1 MSSNPASDRRLTQ
14 HAPPKVPSRTWA
26 EVDLGAIRHNVRT
39 LKRRAGGARL
49 MAVVKAD
56 AYGHGA
62 APVSRAALEA
72 GADALAVVTAG
83 EGAELRRAGIDAP
96 ILVFTDLLPDELTFA
111 RENRLQ
117 VTAHSI
123 PSAKRIVAHSGLEA
137 HLKINTGMNRWGV
150 EPDEVGEARKILGT
164 RLAGVYTHL
173 ASADSDEG
181 TTRRQL
187 EIFDEVLAAQD
198 FGGVLVHAAN
208 SAGIL
213 WIPSSHYDCVRPGVA
228 LYGLHPAGDEGDP
241 VDEDLRPA
249 LSLKSYV
256 ADVRRLSPSD
266 GVSYGLTFRA
276 EESMFAATVPVG
288 YAEGYR
294 RILSNRAEALIRWER
309 RPLLGR
315 VTMDACAFR
324 VDERVEVGDEVVLLG
339 EQGRQSIRAEELARW
354 ADTINYETTTGI
366 DPRRV
371 ERRYR
376 EE

>member
-1 MSSNPASDRRLTQ
+1 LTG
-14 HAPPKVPSRTWA
+14 HVIPKAPSRTWA

-39 LKRRAGGARL
+39 LKRRAADARL

-62 APVSRAALEA
+62 VPVSRAALEA
-72 GADALAVVTAG
+72 GAGSLAVVTIE

-96 ILVFTDLLPDELTFA
+96 ILVFTDLLPDELALA
-111 RENRLQ
+111 REYRLQ

-123 PSAKRIVAHSGLEA
+123 LSAKRIAAHPGLET

-150 EPDEVGEARKILGT
+150 EPDEAGEARKILGSQ
-164 RLAGVYTHL
+164 LVGVYTHL
-173 ASADSDEG
+173 ASADSDKE
-181 TTRRQL
+181 TTSRQL
-187 EIFDEVLAAQD
+187 AVFDAVLAARD

-208 SAGIL
+208 SAGTL
-213 WIPSSHYDCVRPGVA
+213 WHSSSRYDCVRPGIA

-241 VDEDLRPA
+241 ADEDLRPA

-256 ADVRRLSPSD
+256 AGVRRLAPGE

-276 EESMFAATVPVG
+276 EAPMFAATVPVG

-294 RILSNRAEALIRWER
+294 RILSNRASALVRGER

-315 VTMDACAFR
+315 VTMDACAFG
-324 VDERVEVGDEVVLLG
+324 VDDGVEVGDEVVLVG
-339 EQGRQSIRAEELARW
+339 EQGGESVRAEEVARW
-354 ADTINYETTTGI
+354 SDTINYEVTTGI
-366 DPRRV
+366 DARRV
-371 ERRYR
+371 ERSYV
-376 EE
+376 

>member
-1 MSSNPASDRRLTQ
+1 M
-14 HAPPKVPSRTWA
+14 HAPPTVPSRTWA

-39 LKRRAGGARL
+39 LKRRAGGALL
-49 MAVVKAD
+49 MAVVKAN

-62 APVSRAALEA
+62 VPTARAALEA
-72 GADALAVVTAG
+72 GADSLAVVTAE
-83 EGAELRRAGIDAP
+83 EGAELRHAGINAP
-96 ILVFTDLLPDELTFA
+96 ILVFTDLLSDGLA
-111 RENRLQ
+111 LAKANRLQ
-117 VTAHSI
+117 VTAHSV
-123 PSAKRIVAHSGLEA
+123 PSAKRIASYPGLEV
-137 HLKINTGMNRWGV
+137 HLKVNTGMNRWGV
-150 EPDEVGEARKILGT
+150 EPDEAGEARKILGD

-173 ASADSDEG
+173 ASADSDAQA
-181 TTRRQL
+181 TCRQL
-187 EIFDEVLAAQD
+187 DAFDGVLAARD

-208 SAGIL
+208 SAGTL
-213 WIPSSHYDCVRPGVA
+213 WHPSSRYECVRPGIA
-228 LYGLHPAGDEGDP
+228 LYGLHPKGNEGDP
-241 VDEDLRPA
+241 RDEDLRPA

-256 ADVRRLSPSD
+256 AGVRRLLPGE

-276 EESMFAATVPVG
+276 EEPMLAATVPVG

-371 ERRYR
+371 ERSYR

>member
-1 MSSNPASDRRLTQ
+1 MVV
-14 HAPPKVPSRTWA
+14 HAPPTVPSRTWA

-39 LKRRAGGARL
+39 LKRRAGGALL
-49 MAVVKAD
+49 MAVVKAN

-62 APVSRAALEA
+62 VPTARAALEA
-72 GADALAVVTAG
+72 GADSLAVVTAE
-83 EGAELRRAGIDAP
+83 EGAELRHAGINAP
-96 ILVFTDLLPDELTFA
+96 ILVFTDLLSDGLA
-111 RENRLQ
+111 LAKANRLQ
-117 VTAHSI
+117 VTAHSV
-123 PSAKRIVAHSGLEA
+123 PSAKRIVSYPSLEV
-137 HLKINTGMNRWGV
+137 HLKVNTGMNRWGV
-150 EPDEVGEARKILGT
+150 EPDEAGEARKILGD

-173 ASADSDEG
+173 ASADSDAQA
-181 TTRRQL
+181 TRRQL
-187 EIFDEVLAAQD
+187 DAFDGVLAARD

-208 SAGIL
+208 SAGTL
-213 WIPSSHYDCVRPGVA
+213 WHPSSRYECVRPGIA
-228 LYGLHPAGDEGDP
+228 LYGLHPKGNEGDP
-241 VDEDLRPA
+241 RDEDLRPA

-256 ADVRRLSPSD
+256 AGVRRLLPGE

-276 EESMFAATVPVG
+276 EEPMLAATVPVG

-371 ERRYR
+371 ERSYR

>member
-1 MSSNPASDRRLTQ
+1 
-14 HAPPKVPSRTWA
+14 V
-26 EVDLGAIRHNVRT
+26 
-39 LKRRAGGARL
+39 
-49 MAVVKAD
+49 
-56 AYGHGA
+56 
-62 APVSRAALEA
+62 
-72 GADALAVVTAG
+72 
-83 EGAELRRAGIDAP
+83 
-96 ILVFTDLLPDELTFA
+96 
-111 RENRLQ
+111 
-117 VTAHSI
+117 
-123 PSAKRIVAHSGLEA
+123 
-137 HLKINTGMNRWGV
+137 HLKVNTGMNRWGV
-150 EPDEVGEARKILGT
+150 EPDEAGEARKILGD

-173 ASADSDEG
+173 ASADSDAQA
-181 TTRRQL
+181 TRRQL
-187 EIFDEVLAAQD
+187 DAFDEVLAARD

-208 SAGIL
+208 SAGTL
-213 WIPSSHYDCVRPGVA
+213 WHPSSRYECVRPGIA
-228 LYGLHPAGDEGDP
+228 LYGLHPKGNEGDP
-241 VDEDLRPA
+241 RDEDLRPA

-256 ADVRRLSPSD
+256 AGVRRLLPGE

-276 EESMFAATVPVG
+276 EEPMLAATVPVG

-371 ERRYR
+371 ERSYR